1 MGTSVTPGKGTR
13 QGKKLALPTA
23 VRQGPEALRE
33 YTFAYQPIVNV
44 KTRQVDSF
52 EALVRGLG
60 NESAKSVLS
69 KLSTEELRMFDIEAR
84 QRAIELADQLGLP
97 CRINLNLLPDSV
109 RFSGR
114 ESLESTIQAAETCG
128 FDPDR
133 LVLELSESETIADF
147 RFFLE
152 NVDRCRS
159 IGVHFSIDD
168 FGSGYSG
175 LNLLAEFQPE
185 SIKLDMVLVR
195 DIMHRGPRQAIIR
208 GVIRTCEDLAIDIV
222 AEGVETLDEYHWLQD
237 EGIFLFQGHLFAEP
251 GFRSLPEVTY
261 PD

>member
-1 MGTSVTPGKGTR
+1 MGASVTPRNGTKT
-13 QGKKLALPTA
+13 GKKLTLPTPA
-23 VRQGPEALRE
+23 PISDPSLSE
-33 YTFAYQPIVNV
+33 YTFAYQPIVNI
-44 KTRQVDSF
+44 KTREIDSF
-52 EALVRGLG
+52 EALVRGLA

-69 KLSTEELRMFDIEAR
+69 KLSPTELRLFDIEAR

-109 RFSGR
+109 QFSGR
-114 ESLESTIQAAETCG
+114 EALESTIQAAETCG

-147 RFFLE
+147 KYFVE

-168 FGSGYSG
+168 FGAGYSG

-222 AEGVETLDEYHWLQD
+222 AEGVETLDEYHWLRD

-251 GFRSLPEVTY
+251 GFRSLPEVVY